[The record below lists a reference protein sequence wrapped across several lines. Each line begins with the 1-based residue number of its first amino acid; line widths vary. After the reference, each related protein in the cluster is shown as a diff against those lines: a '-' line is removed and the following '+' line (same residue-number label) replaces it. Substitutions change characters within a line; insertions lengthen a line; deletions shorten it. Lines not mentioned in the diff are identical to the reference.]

1 MTFYIKLNI
10 FYCGINLFAGMIAMP
25 QPTVQYIQLGQTPN
39 IAHPIIQYNGKLTLC
54 SFKTVFL
61 SEKYGWWS

>member
-1 MTFYIKLNI
+1 
-10 FYCGINLFAGMIAMP
+10 MP

-39 IAHPIIQYNGKLTLC
+39 IAHPIIQYNGKITSN
-54 SFKTVFL
+54 SFKAEFL